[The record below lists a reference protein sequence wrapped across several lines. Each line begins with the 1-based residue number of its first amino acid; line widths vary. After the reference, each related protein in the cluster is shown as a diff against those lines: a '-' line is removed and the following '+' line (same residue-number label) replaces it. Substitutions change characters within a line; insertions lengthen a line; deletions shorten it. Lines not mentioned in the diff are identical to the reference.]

1 MDTKLTLVCFTILF
15 VSVDFFFFFWCFLQ
29 RCGLQERMAYVTLKV

>member
-15 VSVDFFFFFWCFLQ
+15 VSVDFFFIGCFLQ

>member
-15 VSVDFFFFFWCFLQ
+15 VSVDFFLLGVFFKGVVYRKEWH
-29 RCGLQERMAYVTLKV
+29 M